1 MFKNKY
7 YEDKIKQLEQENKL
21 LKMEESRRK
30 IDEIKYKY
38 KDKIIPL
45 REYIEVDNNGY
56 IIRKYTADEYY
67 VQKYPFQEIMN
78 KIDEIIDY
86 INKESNN
93 E

>member
-21 LKMEESRRK
+21 LKMEESQRK
-30 IDEIKYKY
+30 IDEMKYKY

-56 IIRKYTADEYY
+56 ILRKYTADEYY
-67 VQKYPFQEIMN
+67 VQKYPIQEIMN
-78 KIDEIIDY
+78 KIDEIIEY
-86 INKESNN
+86 INKEK
-93 E
+93 